1 MAIRIF
7 NNTASTNAQRYLGVN
22 NQRLATS
29 IERISSGIRINKGA
43 DDAAG
48 LAISEGLRSDIR
60 ALRQA
65 TRNANDG
72 LSLLNVTE
80 GALNEQSGILI
91 RLRELASQAATGTV
105 GSTERATI
113 QLEFSALRDELT
125 RIAMTTE
132 FNGIGVIDGTLK
144 SSKAATTASAPTK
157 VAATTAASGAVTSVA
172 TANVTTTKTDALT
185 GIVTTVVSAAASGAV
200 TSVAATNQTLVSTAA
215 SGAVTTTNQTPVSA
229 VATTNDIMIQIG
241 IDNSADSRINL
252 NNSLSLDAVT
262 SSTLGVASLSVTGA
276 AEALTALA
284 QIENAIASVTATRGK
299 VGAVTNRLQRAV
311 GALSITSENLQAAES
326 SIRDADIAHEIAQLT
341 RNQILVQTST
351 AMVGQSN
358 LIPQSVLQLLA

>member
-7 NNTASTNAQRYLGVN
+7 NNTASTNAQRILGVN

-29 IERISSGIRINKGA
+29 IERISSGIRINRGA

-72 LSLLNVTE
+72 MSLINVTE

-105 GSTERATI
+105 GSTERGTI

-125 RIAMTTE
+125 RISQTTE
-132 FNGIGVIDGTLK
+132 FNGTALLDGSL
-144 SSKAATTASAPTK
+144 A
-157 VAATTAASGAVTSVA
+157 
-172 TANVTTTKTDALT
+172 
-185 GIVTTVVSAAASGAV
+185 
-200 TSVAATNQTLVSTAA
+200 STAT
-215 SGAVTTTNQTPVSA
+215 STNH
-229 VATTNDIMIQIG
+229 IMIQIG
-241 IDNSADSRINL
+241 IDNSENSRLNLNSAINL
-252 NNSLSLDAVT
+252 AAVDA
-262 SSTLGVASLSVTGA
+262 STLGIAALSVTGA
-276 AEALTALA
+276 SEALTALNE
-284 QIENAIASVTATRGK
+284 INAAIGTVTAARGK
-299 VGAVTNRLQRAV
+299 VGAVQNRLQRSV
-311 GALSITSENLQAAES
+311 SALAITAENLQAAES
-326 SIRDADIAHEIAQLT
+326 AIRDADIAEEIAELT

>member
-7 NNTASTNAQRYLGVN
+7 NNTASTNAQRILGVN

-29 IERISSGIRINKGA
+29 IERISSGIRINRGA

-65 TRNANDG
+65 SRNANDG
-72 LSLLNVTE
+72 MSLINVTE

-105 GSTERATI
+105 GSTERGTI
-113 QLEFSALRDELT
+113 QLEFSALRNELT
-125 RIAMTTE
+125 RISQTTE
-132 FNGIGVIDGTLK
+132 FNGIALLDGGLA
-144 SSKAATTASAPTK
+144 SSAS
-157 VAATTAASGAVTSVA
+157 SSD
-172 TANVTTTKTDALT
+172 N
-185 GIVTTVVSAAASGAV
+185 
-200 TSVAATNQTLVSTAA
+200 
-215 SGAVTTTNQTPVSA
+215 
-229 VATTNDIMIQIG
+229 IMIQIG
-241 IDNSADSRINL
+241 IDNSENSRLNLNSAINL
-252 NNSLSLDAVT
+252 AAVDA
-262 SSTLGVASLSVTGA
+262 STLKIAALSVTGA
-276 AEALTALA
+276 SEALTALNE
-284 QIENAIASVTATRGK
+284 INTAIGSVTAARGK
-299 VGAVTNRLQRAV
+299 VGAVQNRLQRSV
-311 GALSITSENLQAAES
+311 SALAITAENLQAAES
-326 SIRDADIAHEIAQLT
+326 SIRDADIAAEIAELT

>member
-7 NNTASTNAQRYLGVN
+7 NNIASTNAQRILGVN
-22 NQRLATS
+22 NTRLAQS
-29 IERISSGIRINKGA
+29 IERISSGIRINRGA

-72 LSLLNVTE
+72 ISLINVTE
-80 GALNEQSGILI
+80 GALNEQSSILI

-125 RIAMTTE
+125 RIAQTTE
-132 FNGIGVIDGTLK
+132 FNGIGLIDGNL
-144 SSKAATTASAPTK
+144 AS
-157 VAATTAASGAVTSVA
+157 SVA
-172 TANVTTTKTDALT
+172 
-185 GIVTTVVSAAASGAV
+185 S
-200 TSVAATNQTLVSTAA
+200 TSHT
-215 SGAVTTTNQTPVSA
+215 
-229 VATTNDIMIQIG
+229 MIQIG
-241 IDNSADSRINL
+241 IDNSSNSRLDL
-252 NNSLSLDAVT
+252 NAILGLDAVT
-262 SSTLGVASLSVTGA
+262 SSTLGVASLSVTA
-276 AEALTALA
+276 SAEALTALA
-284 QIENAIASVTATRGK
+284 TIETAIASVTAARGK
-299 VGAVTNRLQRAV
+299 VGAVQNRLQRSV
-311 GALSITSENLQAAES
+311 SALSISSENLQAAES
-326 SIRDADIAHEIAQLT
+326 SIRDADIAYEIAQLT

>member
-7 NNTASTNAQRYLGVN
+7 NNIASSNAQRILGVN

-29 IERISSGIRINKGA
+29 IERISTGIRINKGA

-72 LSLLNVTE
+72 ISLINVTE

-105 GSTERATI
+105 GSTERGTI
-113 QLEFSALRDELT
+113 QLEFSALRNELT
-125 RIAMTTE
+125 RISQTTE
-132 FNGIGVIDGTLK
+132 FNGIALLDGGLA
-144 SSKAATTASAPTK
+144 SSAS
-157 VAATTAASGAVTSVA
+157 SSD
-172 TANVTTTKTDALT
+172 N
-185 GIVTTVVSAAASGAV
+185 
-200 TSVAATNQTLVSTAA
+200 
-215 SGAVTTTNQTPVSA
+215 
-229 VATTNDIMIQIG
+229 IMIQIG
-241 IDNSADSRINL
+241 IDNSENSRLNLNSAINL
-252 NNSLSLDAVT
+252 AAVDA
-262 SSTLGVASLSVTGA
+262 STLGIHALSVTGA
-276 AEALTALA
+276 SEALTALNE
-284 QIENAIASVTATRGK
+284 INNAIGSVTASRGK
-299 VGAVTNRLQRAV
+299 VGAVQNRLQRSV
-311 GALSITSENLQAAES
+311 SALAITAENLQAAES
-326 SIRDADIAHEIAQLT
+326 SIRDADIAAEIAELT